1 MSFNSIFM
9 IFKKYNLDKT
19 SLWLL
24 IKMEKYLFGEITL
37 LVNLAQ
43 EVLETKMNK
52 FNWIIL
58 SDKESLISV
67 VEIITVEL

>member
-1 MSFNSIFM
+1 M

-43 EVLETKMNK
+43 EVLETKMNQ

>member
-1 MSFNSIFM
+1 M

-19 SLWLL
+19 SQWLL

-37 LVNLAQ
+37 LANLAQ
-43 EVLETKMNK
+43 EVLETKMNQ

>member
-1 MSFNSIFM
+1 M

-43 EVLETKMNK
+43 EVLETKMNQ

-58 SDKESLISV
+58 SDKESLTSV

>member
-1 MSFNSIFM
+1 M

-24 IKMEKYLFGEITL
+24 IKMEKYLLGEITL

-43 EVLETKMNK
+43 EVLETKMNQ

>member
-1 MSFNSIFM
+1 
-9 IFKKYNLDKT
+9 
-19 SLWLL
+19 
-24 IKMEKYLFGEITL
+24 MEKYLFGEITL
-37 LVNLAQ
+37 LVNSAQ
-43 EVLETKMNK
+43 EVLETKMNQ